1 MYTRY
6 YSSLLRIG
14 VMFWF
19 FCKRLL
25 CAPLVALRLGQYSLP
40 TGYTMNVLT
49 IENTQLPT
57 HQEPRARF
65 PIFLLYPKT
74 SASRVLQRMGNILVY
89 LQTPFANSSPLHQF
103 LILSLSVWGLVYICV
118 CVSVCEAVL
127 GIRHLRVIPLA
138 FGLHQWVEGRSALH
152 LLHIGLLI
160 PILLMYVRVPI
171 YTYTAVLFLPL

>member
-118 CVSVCEAVL
+118 CVWVCVRRFWGF
-127 GIRHLRVIPLA
+127 GICVSSHLPLA
-138 FGLHQWVEGRSALH
+138 YTNEWRDV
-152 LLHIGLLI
+152 LLYIFY
-160 PILLMYVRVPI
+160 IL
-171 YTYTAVLFLPL
+171 AF